1 VPESLT
7 DLGGWKVGA
16 EDFLAAVLQT
26 TAQPIWVVD
35 PDGLIRFA
43 NPAAVTAL
51 GYDHH
56 GELLGRHSHETIHH
70 HHPDGSPYPAS
81 ECPML
86 LPRTTGETIT
96 SDLDWFFRHDGSMFP
111 VSYVSVPIDMHDGRG
126 AVVAFTDIAPR
137 LEAEK
142 ALRERDAMLTEQQAS
157 LRRVAALVAGG
168 AASGEVFAAVARE
181 VAQVLRL
188 PLVVMSRYERDDT
201 AAVIGA
207 WADRPHPFEAGTR
220 WPLDG
225 PTISA
230 IVRET
235 GRPARID
242 AFQNRAGT
250 IADAVRAAR
259 IRSIAGAPIVVDG
272 QVWGV
277 MAAGS
282 DDQTLLPDRIE
293 DRLAAF
299 TELVATAISTGQ
311 AREALARLARE
322 QAGLRRVA
330 TLVAREAPPGEV
342 YAALAEEV
350 GRLLDVPLIETFRFG
365 PDGSATV
372 VGASGEHPFRI
383 GTRWPLDD
391 GVSVAATVRR
401 TGRPARIHDFTGL
414 PGTIARVA
422 RESGFHSGVGVPI
435 VVDGTTWGV
444 TVAISSDPSRPLPAD
459 TESWLSDFTE
469 LVATAIS
476 KTQAREDQRR
486 LADQQAALR
495 RVATLVAQGAEP
507 QRLFASVAEE
517 VSRVLGLSL
526 VEMCRYEPDNTATV
540 IGASGA
546 HPFQPGTNWPLDGPS
561 LTATVWHTAGPARV
575 DDYATV
581 TGTIGEAARH
591 GGVQAGVG
599 APIVVD
605 GRVWGVV
612 SAGAGPDELVPPEA
626 ERRLSEFTTLVA
638 TALSNT
644 QAKDDLARL
653 AHEQAALRRLAT
665 LVAEGAESTVI
676 FDAVC
681 EETGRLMD
689 ATSVNL
695 VHFTPDDLD
704 LTIAGWSLRGNHV
717 PAGTSYALEGDVID
731 AIIQRTGAPARVES
745 YEGVTGQLAETLR
758 ELGIQCE
765 VGAPVVVAGSVWG
778 ALIASSDTPDR
789 FNSGD
794 ERRVA
799 SFAELIATAVGNATA
814 RTELLASRARIV
826 EAADEQRRRVVRDL
840 HDGAQQRLVQAVMTL
855 QLARGRPD
863 VPPDLAPLLDLGIQQ
878 TGAAIEEL
886 RELAHGIHPAVLAD
900 YGLAAAVEA
909 LAERAPLPVVIGIPE
924 ERYPTPVESAAYF
937 VAAEALT
944 NVAKYARASTAHV
957 KATRTDGR
965 LILTIDDD
973 GIGGASASP
982 GSGLSGLADRMAA
995 LDGSLTLESPP
1006 CQGTRVRAEIPLT
1019 QSSSISG

>member
-1 VPESLT
+1 
-7 DLGGWKVGA
+7 
-16 EDFLAAVLQT
+16 
-26 TAQPIWVVD
+26 
-35 PDGLIRFA
+35 
-43 NPAAVTAL
+43 
-51 GYDHH
+51 
-56 GELLGRHSHETIHH
+56 
-70 HHPDGSPYPAS
+70 
-81 ECPML
+81 ML
-86 LPRTTGETIT
+86 LPRTTGEAIA
-96 SDLDWFFRHDGSMFP
+96 SDLDWFFRRDGWMFP
-111 VSYVSVPIDMHDGRG
+111 VSYVSVPIEMHDGRG
-126 AVVAFTDIAPR
+126 TVVAFTDVGPR
-137 LEAEK
+137 LEAQE
-142 ALRERDAMLTEQQAS
+142 ALQERDTMLTEQQAS

-181 VAQVLRL
+181 VAQVLSL
-188 PLVVMSRYERDDT
+188 PLVVMSRYETDDT

-207 WADRPHPFEAGTR
+207 WADRSHPFDAGTR

-230 IVRET
+230 LVRET

-242 AFQNRAGT
+242 DFEDRPGT
-250 IADAVRAAR
+250 IADAVRAAG
-259 IRSIAGAPIVVDG
+259 IRSIAGAPMIVDG
-272 QVWGV
+272 KVWGV

-282 DDQTLLPDRIE
+282 DAQTLLPERIE

-330 TLVAREAPPGEV
+330 TLVAREAPSAEI
-342 YAALAEEV
+342 YAALADEV
-350 GRLLDVPLIETFRFG
+350 GRLLDVPLIETFRFE

-372 VGASGEHPFRI
+372 VGASGEHPFQI
-383 GTRWPLDD
+383 GTRWPLD
-391 GVSVAATVRR
+391 GVSVAATVHR

-435 VVDGTTWGV
+435 VVDGATWGA
-444 TVAISSDPSRPLPAD
+444 TVAISSDPSKPLPAD

-495 RVATLVAQGAEP
+495 RVATLVAQGAGPE
-507 QRLFASVAEE
+507 QLFASVAEE
-517 VSRVLGLSL
+517 VSHVLGLSL
-526 VEMCRYEPDNTATV
+526 VEMCRYEPDGTATV
-540 IGASGA
+540 IGASGE

-561 LTATVWHTAGPARV
+561 LTATVWRTKSPARV
-575 DDYATV
+575 DDYAAV
-581 TGTIGEAARH
+581 TGTIGQAAQE
-591 GGVQAGVG
+591 GGVRAGVG

-605 GRVWGVV
+605 GRVWGVI
-612 SAGAGPDELVPPEA
+612 SAGAGPEELVPPEA
-626 ERRLSEFTTLVA
+626 EARLSEFTTLVA
-638 TALSNT
+638 TALSNS
-644 QAKDDLARL
+644 QAKEDLGQLAR
-653 AHEQAALRRLAT
+653 EQAALRRLAT
-665 LVAEGAESTVI
+665 LVAEGAESSVI

-717 PAGTSYALEGDVID
+717 PAGTSYPLEGDVID
-731 AIIQRTGAPARVES
+731 AIIQRTGAPARLES
-745 YEGVTGQLAETLR
+745 YDGVTGQLAETLR
-758 ELGIQCE
+758 TLGIQCE

-789 FNSGD
+789 FDSGS
-794 ERRVA
+794 ERRMA

-814 RTELLASRARIV
+814 RSELLASRARIV

-840 HDGAQQRLVQAVMTL
+840 HDGAQQRLVQALMTL
-855 QLARGRPD
+855 QLARTRPD
-863 VPPDLAPLLDLGIQQ
+863 VPADLAPLLESGIKQ
-878 TGAAIEEL
+878 TSAAIEEL
-886 RELAHGIHPAVLAD
+886 RELAHGIHPAILTN

-909 LAERAPLPVVIGIPE
+909 LAERAPLPVAIEIPE

-944 NVAKYARASTAHV
+944 NVAKYARASTAQVTVTHV
-957 KATRTDGR
+957 DNR
-965 LILTIDDD
+965 LALVVDDD
-973 GIGGASASP
+973 GIGGAGGSP

-995 LDGSLTLESPP
+995 LDGTLTIDSPHGK
-1006 CQGTRVRAEIPLT
+1006 GTRVRAEIPLAPAKDT
-1019 QSSSISG
+1019 SG